1 MKLVGELLFSS
12 ELLKKWKLCSSG
24 RKQTSGEAH
33 HQKRGAF
40 VLQTRKLLLCNFL
53 STFIANILKSG
64 CILYVLQECI
74 FGDFVFFITFYLSWL
89 NLPWLWTN
97 VKQTLCFSP
106 FKGCEPFWN
115 SDLTLVHLAFKI
127 TLLGPHLNCQ
137 TLQWCDILTRKC
149 SLNNLSNLR
158 ERAFRNQMK
167 PHQPNQM
174 LRTNNGSIR
183 ACG

>member
-1 MKLVGELLFSS
+1 MFIWPKTNIWGSTSS
-12 ELLKKWKLCSSG
+12 EERGFCVADKKI
-24 RKQTSGEAH
+24 
-33 HQKRGAF
+33 AF
-40 VLQTRKLLLCNFL
+40 VQFLVHVHCQHLEEWVHFVCSTRMHL
-53 STFIANILKSG
+53 
-64 CILYVLQECI
+64 
-74 FGDFVFFITFYLSWL
+74 GDFVFFITFYLSWL